1 MNATS
6 HSVGNLGQTLLHH
19 TGASEGNLGERDKIV
34 LGKHGFRASKQG
46 TGRDVI
52 RSIKH
57 LFTGSTGATKNAKAW
72 RAAAEALDLSPSC
85 TRLKAYID
93 GGKELTMRR
102 LQKVMVNPGHT
113 KKYAEDFGM
122 DTITDKVQ
130 KTISRKFGE
139 PSTTELQTYEGTLKL
154 DRGNNGTYVK
164 NSAGQGSFAE
174 FHRMEHGLHAPD
186 PRHEKVHLSVHPDD
200 VGRAYEALAPILGDP
215 HCPIPRWKVV
225 DINEARIDI
234 IKLTDELANETDPAK
249 QQELQKKL
257 AEAERLHEGAQF
269 TIYAMPGQDGA
280 EVGAVVRQ
288 MEEALRNA
296 GIRTTERPDSD
307 EPLPNTE
314 YSSFRIGSKTVD
326 KGGEAMIQRID
337 PMDPGYAEF
346 QATFKDDP
354 FFLSLQ

>member
-6 HSVGNLGQTLLHH
+6 HSVGNLGQTLLHR
-19 TGASEGNLGERDKIV
+19 TGASDGTLGERDKIV
-34 LGKHGFRASKQG
+34 LGKHGFRASRQG
-46 TGRDVI
+46 AGRDVI

-57 LFTGSTGATKNAKAW
+57 FFTGATGATKNAKAW
-72 RAAAEALDLSPSC
+72 RAAAKALDLSPNGA
-85 TRLKAYID
+85 RIQAYID

-102 LQKVMVNPGHT
+102 LQKVMVNSTFT
-113 KKYAEDFGM
+113 KKYAEDFGV
-122 DTITDKVQ
+122 DTITDKVRTRVTQ
-130 KTISRKFGE
+130 KFGE

-154 DRGNNGTYVK
+154 DHGHNGTYVK
-164 NSAGQGSFAE
+164 NSSGGGSFAE
-174 FHRMEHGLHAPD
+174 FHRMEFGALAPD

-200 VGRAYEALAPILGDP
+200 IGRAYEVLAPILNDP
-215 HCPIPRWKVV
+215 NSPIPRWKVV
-225 DINEARIDI
+225 DVNEARIDI

-249 QQELQKKL
+249 QQALQKKL
-257 AEAERLHEGAQF
+257 AEAERLHDGAQF

-288 MEEALRNA
+288 MEEALRKA

-314 YSSFRIGSKTVD
+314 YSSFRIGSKTVI
-326 KGGEAMIQRID
+326 KGNQPMIERID
-337 PMDPGYAEF
+337 PLDPEYAEF